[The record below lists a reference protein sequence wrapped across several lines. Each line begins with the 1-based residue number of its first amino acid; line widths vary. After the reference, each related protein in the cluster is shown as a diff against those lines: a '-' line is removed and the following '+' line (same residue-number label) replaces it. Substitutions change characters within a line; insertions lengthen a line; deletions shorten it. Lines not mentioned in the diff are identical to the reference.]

1 MKDGRHMLSGA
12 GMVASSP
19 RFKSKRQSEGPYI
32 FKDVE
37 ERRGWTTLDGISEIE
52 EASLEIEEANSKNEE
67 ALAFLKAGLAQ
78 KPQAN
83 LLFQICSHLSHATST
98 LDGAQN
104 SKSKEALAFP
114 DVSAPVTCILSFA
127 EITGSLSKHRFE
139 ISKRHLL
146 FQMCQPVTCTLS
158 LTKITGNLSKISCE
172 VEGT

>member
-1 MKDGRHMLSGA
+1 MKDGRHMLSGE

-104 SKSKEALAFP
+104 SKRQAQKSKM
-114 DVSAPVTCILSFA
+114 
-127 EITGSLSKHRFE
+127 
-139 ISKRHLL
+139 HLL
-146 FQMCQPVTCTLS
+146 FQTCQHLS
-158 LTKITGNLSKISCE
+158 HAHSALRKSRAVCRSTNSI
-172 VEGT
+172 